1 MKSECQKRVISK
13 IKEVRVFKGKGQKF
27 LASELNVS
35 CGLIGCIESDNTPH
49 KYTLAQIYRLC
60 QALDISISEVFSVD
74 NNISDANELLTATIE
89 KIIEYE
95 G

>member
-1 MKSECQKRVISK
+1 MKSEYQKKVIAK
-13 IKEVRVFKGKGQKF
+13 IKDARISQGLGQKF
-27 LASELNVS
+27 IAFELNVS

-60 QALDISISEVFSVD
+60 QSLGISINEVFSVD
-74 NNISDANELLTATIE
+74 NNISDANKLLTSTIE

-95 G
+95 K

>member
-1 MKSECQKRVISK
+1 MKSEYQKKVISK
-13 IKEVRVFKGKGQKF
+13 IKDARIIRGLGQKF

-35 CGLIGCIESDNTPH
+35 CGLIGCIESNNTPH
-49 KYTLAQIYRLC
+49 KYTLAQIYLLC
-60 QALDISISEVFSVD
+60 QALGISINEVFSVD
-74 NNISDANELLTATIE
+74 NNISDANELLAATIE